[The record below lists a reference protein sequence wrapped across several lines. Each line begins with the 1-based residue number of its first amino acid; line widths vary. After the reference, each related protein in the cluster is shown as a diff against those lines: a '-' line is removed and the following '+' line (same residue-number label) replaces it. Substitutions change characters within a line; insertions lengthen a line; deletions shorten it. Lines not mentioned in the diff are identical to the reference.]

1 MSLYA
6 IKEYRNEV
14 EKIIHYGGTKK
25 ETAIRNAFYVLLNK
39 YATFKN
45 FCFSWWSA
53 MPANPWNAYTIR
65 PFTLPKRKLMYIDY
79 IGAEK

>member
-25 ETAIRNAFYVLLNK
+25 ETARLSI
-39 YATFKN
+39 
-45 FCFSWWSA
+45 
-53 MPANPWNAYTIR
+53 
-65 PFTLPKRKLMYIDY
+65 
-79 IGAEK
+79 AEKSNTYKFSDYKKKVIDLLKRVCTGNNEIINQMPQS